1 MAKTESSQ
9 PSYEQALSRATALCS
24 RSEHSIADIRHKL
37 RQWEVDPS
45 DTGQIIDRL
54 IDEKYIDELRYAKAY
69 VRDKYRLQRWGR
81 VKISTMLHLQ
91 HISQTDI
98 AQALN
103 EIDPQEYHDNLVHT
117 LQAKRRT
124 LKDQDPRIIRDK
136 LLRHAATRGYEV
148 EEIINIIEEDDT
160 HFT

>member
-1 MAKTESSQ
+1 MTKTASSQ

-24 RSEHSIADIRHKL
+24 RSEHSIEQIRQKL
-37 RQWEVDPS
+37 CQWGVDPS

-54 IDEKYIDELRYAKAY
+54 IDEKYIDEQRYAIAY
-69 VRDKYRLQRWGR
+69 VRDKYRLQHWGR
-81 VKISTMLHLQ
+81 VKITAMLRQ
-91 HISQTDI
+91 EHISNTHI

-148 EEIINIIEEDDT
+148 EEIIKIIEEDDT

>member
-1 MAKTESSQ
+1 MTKTASSQ
-9 PSYEQALSRATALCS
+9 PSYEQALSRAAALCS

-37 RQWEVDPS
+37 RQWGVAPS
-45 DTGQIIDRL
+45 DTDQIIDQL
-54 IDEKYIDELRYAKAY
+54 IDEKYIDEQRYAIAY
-69 VRDKYRLQRWGR
+69 VRDKYHLQRWGR

-117 LQAKRRT
+117 LQSKRRT

-136 LLRHAATRGYEV
+136 LLRHAATRGYEA
-148 EEIINIIEEDDT
+148 EEIIKIIEEDDT

>member
-1 MAKTESSQ
+1 MTKTASSQ
-9 PSYEQALSRATALCS
+9 PTYEQALSRAAAQCS
-24 RSEHSIADIRHKL
+24 RSEHSIEQIRQKL
-37 RQWEVDPS
+37 RQWGITPTHAE
-45 DTGQIIDRL
+45 QIIAQL
-54 IDEKYIDELRYAKAY
+54 IDEKYLDELRYAIAY
-69 VRDKYRLQRWGR
+69 VRDKYRLQHWGR
-81 VKISTMLHLQ
+81 AKISTMLCLQ

-136 LLRHAATRGYEV
+136 LLRHAATRGYEA
-148 EEIINIIEEDDT
+148 EEIIKIIEEDDT

>member
-9 PSYEQALSRATALCS
+9 PTYDQALSRAAAQCS

-37 RQWEVDPS
+37 RQWGVAPS
-45 DTGQIIDRL
+45 DTDQIIDQL
-54 IDEKYIDELRYAKAY
+54 INEKYIDEQRYAIAY

-148 EEIINIIEEDDT
+148 EEIINIIEEDGT

>member
-1 MAKTESSQ
+1 MTKTASSQ
-9 PSYEQALSRATALCS
+9 PTYDQALSRAAAQCS
-24 RSEHSIADIRHKL
+24 RSEHSIEQIRQKL
-37 RQWEVDPS
+37 CQWGVSPTHAE
-45 DTGQIIDRL
+45 QIIAHL
-54 IDEKYIDELRYAKAY
+54 INEKYIDEQRYAIAY

>member
-37 RQWEVDPS
+37 RQWGVAPS
-45 DTGQIIDRL
+45 DTDQIIDQL
-54 IDEKYIDELRYAKAY
+54 SDEKYIDEQRYAIAY

>member
-1 MAKTESSQ
+1 M
-9 PSYEQALSRATALCS
+9 
-24 RSEHSIADIRHKL
+24 L
-37 RQWEVDPS
+37 R
-45 DTGQIIDRL
+45 
-54 IDEKYIDELRYAKAY
+54 
-69 VRDKYRLQRWGR
+69 
-81 VKISTMLHLQ
+81 LQ

-117 LQAKRRT
+117 LQSKRRT

-136 LLRHAATRGYEV
+136 LLRHAATRGYEA
-148 EEIINIIEEDDT
+148 EEIIKIIEEDDT

>member
-37 RQWEVDPS
+37 RQWGVAPS
-45 DTGQIIDRL
+45 DTDQIIDQL
-54 IDEKYIDELRYAKAY
+54 IDEKYIDEQRYAIAY
-69 VRDKYRLQRWGR
+69 VRDKYHLQRWGR